1 MNGETAFSVWVLS
14 VSFLC
19 LAMLIV
25 YDYFSRFMGSFMF
38 MMSVLTTTI
47 KTMNTAM

>member
-1 MNGETAFSVWVLS
+1 MNGETARYVWVLP

-25 YDYFSRFMGSFMF
+25 YDYFSRFMF
-38 MMSVLTTTI
+38 MMSVLMTTTI